1 LTSTEIVTLLSAE
14 VGVIKK
20 QFEV

>member
-1 LTSTEIVTLLSAE
+1 LTSTEIVMLLSAE